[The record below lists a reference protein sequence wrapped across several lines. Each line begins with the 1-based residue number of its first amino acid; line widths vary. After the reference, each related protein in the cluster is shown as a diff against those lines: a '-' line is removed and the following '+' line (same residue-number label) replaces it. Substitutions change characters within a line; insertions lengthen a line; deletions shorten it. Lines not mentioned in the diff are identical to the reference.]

1 MFCNHLKKK
10 GKKTYFLENRKMPT
24 LDNVFV
30 SFNFVSP
37 VMAPQAISISFS
49 PEDNKLDVC
58 EFQSMQMERY
68 ATHSC

>member
-1 MFCNHLKKK
+1 
-10 GKKTYFLENRKMPT
+10 MPT

-37 VMAPQAISISFS
+37 VMVPQAILFFFS

-68 ATHSC
+68 ATRSC